1 MRAFGYVRI
10 SKLDERT
17 TSPARQ
23 REAIKRLCEARGWE
37 LVKVYEDL
45 DVSGYQKSAKRP
57 GLDRMLS
64 RLDETDA
71 TRSRYVRKLY
81 RRDPADASLY
91 HLVLDAT
98 VLSTHDCVA
107 VIAAAAQASWTFD
120 ELAVDEHLS
129 SGRASDDPG

>member
-1 MRAFGYVRI
+1 MCASSIPAVAPLFEGFAGVTLVSSGTSRI
-10 SKLDERT
+10 Q
-17 TSPARQ
+17 A
-23 REAIKRLCEARGWE
+23 
-37 LVKVYEDL
+37 
-45 DVSGYQKSAKRP
+45 SA
-57 GLDRMLS
+57 
-64 RLDETDA
+64 DETDA